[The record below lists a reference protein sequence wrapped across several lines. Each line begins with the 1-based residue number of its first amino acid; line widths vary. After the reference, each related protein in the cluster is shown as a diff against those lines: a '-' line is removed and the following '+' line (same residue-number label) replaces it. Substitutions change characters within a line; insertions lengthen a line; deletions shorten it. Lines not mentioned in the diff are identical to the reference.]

1 MIPKYA
7 ILEIERRWL
16 AWPERLPDLSLLE
29 SMLIDDIYFPHTRL
43 RLRKMSLAV
52 GHVYKLGKKY
62 GKTSEI
68 EEPIVNIYL
77 DEAEYVLLATLPGR
91 QLIRKRYH
99 YRQGN
104 LMYFINVTVHGGG
117 PIIVEAEYASQE
129 KALADTP
136 PDFCGAEISAD
147 VEFEAA
153 QFAVAAS
160 SLPR

>member
-29 SMLIDDIYFPHTRL
+29 FMLIDDIYFPHTRL

-52 GHVYKLGKKY
+52 GYVYKLAKKY
-62 GKTSEI
+62 GKISEI
-68 EEPIVNIYL
+68 EEPIVNTYL
-77 DEAEYVLLATLPGR
+77 DEAEYALLATLPGR
-91 QLIRKRYH
+91 QLTRKRFH

-104 LMYFINVTVHGGG
+104 QMYFINVIVHGEG
-117 PIIVEAEYASQE
+117 PIIVEAEYASRE
-129 KALADTP
+129 EALADTS

-153 QFAVAAS
+153 QFAVAAFS
-160 SLPR
+160 TP